1 VASKSPYDFIWFWR
15 TRFPERKGEPC
26 RILVRSRRLN
36 SCLVEFPDG
45 FRVVTSRNAV
55 RKRAPGAL
63 LPGEVNLLPEADEEV
78 LHRGIVDQVQHQK
91 HRTERHREG

>member
-1 VASKSPYDFIWFWR
+1 VVSDPSFDYIWFWHSR
-15 TRFPERKGEPC
+15 LPERKGEGC

-55 RKRAPGAL
+55 RRRRPEGSTGESDGSAATAP
-63 LPGEVNLLPEADEEV
+63 
-78 LHRGIVDQVQHQK
+78 
-91 HRTERHREG
+91 